1 MREVNLFIYFKA
13 FGIQLIG
20 LEAFVAIEVFLY
32 LFAVLYGWGVW
43 LFCKGEELWRCLA
56 VASAHVRFRRCIAED
71 VFSKL
76 NQEKALLLR
85 IEDIGNVLAFVLY
98 KLLNAG
104 VRHEIE
110 ILVRPKV
117 TRIGLT
123 DLMFYMPVFIA
134 NHESVPSLVGVLAC
148 FQNEPVKL
156 VKCGF
161 RVNEDLQYEI
171 LHFLGKKGEA

>member
-1 MREVNLFIYFKA
+1 M
-13 FGIQLIG
+13 
-20 LEAFVAIEVFLY
+20 
-32 LFAVLYGWGVW
+32 YGWGVGF
-43 LFCKGEELWRCLA
+43 FCKGEELRGRLA
-56 VASAHVRFRRCIAED
+56 VASAHVCFRRCLAED
-71 VFSKL
+71 VFGQL
-76 NQEKALLLR
+76 NQEEAFLLR
-85 IEDIGNVLAFVLY
+85 VEDIGNVLAFVLY

-110 ILVRPKV
+110 ILVRPEV
-117 TRIGLT
+117 ARIGLT
-123 DLMFYMPVFIA
+123 DLIFYMPVFIA